1 MSKHDETW
9 KTLQQIAG
17 GEGEFVLRRPD
28 GTEVRAMLL
37 PMANGNIGL
46 FAVDDIV
53 EGETVKPKRLG
64 RGK

>member
-1 MSKHDETW
+1 MNKHDETW
-9 KTLQQIAG
+9 ETLQRIAAG
-17 GEGEFVLRRPD
+17 DGEFIMRGPD
-28 GTEVRAMLL
+28 GKEFRAMLL
-37 PMANGNIGL
+37 PMSNGNIGL

>member
-1 MSKHDETW
+1 MTKRDEAW
-9 KTLQQIAG
+9 ETLQSIAAG
-17 GEGEFVLRRPD
+17 DGEFIMRGPD
-28 GTEVRAMLL
+28 GREIRAKLL
-37 PMANGNIGL
+37 PLPNGNIGL